1 MALLSRG
8 CRVKQSSQE
17 STTDQMQIAIESSGI
32 SKNFGTTKALND
44 ISFSVNESEVF
55 GFIGPDGAGKTT
67 LFRIITTLL
76 LPDEGEIR
84 VLGMDCTFD
93 YKELRKNIGYMPG
106 RFSLYQ
112 DLSVEENLNFY
123 ATVFGTTVK
132 KNYDLISDIYSHIEP
147 FKKRLAG
154 RLSGGM
160 KQKLALSCALI
171 HKPKLLVL
179 DEPTT
184 GVDAVSR
191 SEFWDMLRKLRQ
203 HNITIIV
210 STPYMDEAMR
220 CDRVA
225 LIQDGRILTIDA
237 PQKIR
242 DGFSKKLFTVKSV
255 EKYKLLNTLRKYP
268 GTITAYPFGDSV
280 HVTFINDTVD
290 SSLFN
295 FLKNGG
301 IGDVVVQEV
310 EAGIE
315 DRFLELMNKAE

>member
-1 MALLSRG
+1 
-8 CRVKQSSQE
+8 
-17 STTDQMQIAIESSGI
+17 MQNAIESSGL
-32 SKNFGTTKALND
+32 SKSFGTVNALDD
-44 ISFSVNESEVF
+44 ISFSVNESEIF

-76 LPDEGEIR
+76 LPDKGNVK
-84 VLGMDCTFD
+84 VLGLDSVSDFR
-93 YKELRKNIGYMPG
+93 KLRKNIGYMPG

-112 DLSVEENLNFY
+112 DLSVEENLSFY

-132 KNYDLISDIYSHIEP
+132 ENYDLISDIYSHIEP

-154 RLSGGM
+154 KLSGGM

-191 SEFWDMLRKLRQ
+191 SEFWSMLGKLRK
-203 HNITIIV
+203 HNITILV

-225 LIQDGRILTIDA
+225 LIQRGKILAVDT
-237 PQKIR
+237 PGNIR
-242 DGFSKKLFTVKSV
+242 SGFSRKLFSVKAP
-255 EKYKLLNTLRKYP
+255 EKYRLINALSACNIHRRHNRSR
-268 GTITAYPFGDSV
+268 SV
-280 HVTFINDTVD
+280 
-290 SSLFN
+290 
-295 FLKNGG
+295 
-301 IGDVVVQEV
+301 
-310 EAGIE
+310 
-315 DRFLELMNKAE
+315 

>member
-1 MALLSRG
+1 MQK
-8 CRVKQSSQE
+8 VIE
-17 STTDQMQIAIESSGI
+17 STDICKM
-32 SKNFGTTKALND
+32 FGSTKALND
-44 ISFSVNESEVF
+44 ITFSVDESEIF

-67 LFRIITTLL
+67 LFRIIATLL
-76 LPDEGEIR
+76 CHDNGEMK
-84 VLGMDCTFD
+84 VLGLDCIAGF
-93 YKELRKNIGYMPG
+93 KELRRNIGYMPG

-112 DLSVEENLNFY
+112 DLTVEENLNFY

-132 KNYDLISDIYSHIEP
+132 ENYDLISDIYSHIEP

-154 RLSGGM
+154 KLSGGM

-171 HKPKLLVL
+171 HKPKLLIL

-191 SEFWDMLRKLRQ
+191 SEFWAMLSKLRQ

-225 LIQDGRILTIDA
+225 LIQNGSILSIA
-237 PQKIR
+237 PPQKIR
-242 DGFSKKLFTVKSV
+242 EGFSRKLFMIKAS
-255 EKYKLLNTLRKYP
+255 EKYKLIIALRKYP
-268 GTITAYPFGDSV
+268 STVTAYPFGDSV
-280 HVTFINDTVD
+280 HVTFANDRID
-290 SSLFN
+290 DSLFR
-295 FLKNGG
+295 FLSEAGLSG
-301 IGDVVVQEV
+301 VTAEET

-315 DRFLELMNKAE
+315 DRFLELMEKGVKT

>member
-1 MALLSRG
+1 
-8 CRVKQSSQE
+8 
-17 STTDQMQIAIESSGI
+17 MQKAIEATGI
-32 SKNFGTTKALND
+32 SKNFGTTKALTD
-44 ISFSVNESEVF
+44 ISFSINESEVF

-67 LFRIITTLL
+67 LFRIMTTLL
-76 LPDEGEIR
+76 LPDEGEMK
-84 VLGMDCTFD
+84 VLGKDCIAD

-112 DLSVEENLNFY
+112 DLTVEENLNFY
-123 ATVFGTTVK
+123 ATVFGTTVEE
-132 KNYDLISDIYSHIEP
+132 NYDLISDIYSHIEP
-147 FKKRLAG
+147 FKKRVAG
-154 RLSGGM
+154 KLSGGM

-171 HKPKLLVL
+171 HKPELLVL

-191 SEFWDMLRKLRQ
+191 MEFWDMLGKLRQ
-203 HNITIIV
+203 HRITIIV

-225 LIQDGRILTIDA
+225 LIQDGRILAIDT

-242 DGFSKKLFTVKSV
+242 AGFSRKLFTVKSV
-255 EKYKLLNTLRKYP
+255 EKYKLINTLRKYP

-280 HVTFINDTVD
+280 HVTFINNTVE
-290 SSLFN
+290 SSLYDYLN
-295 FLKNGG
+295 KGG
-301 IGDVVVQEV
+301 ISDAIVKEV

-315 DRFLELMNKAE
+315 DRFLELMEKDDWQLASGVRDKLHKNLK

>member
-1 MALLSRG
+1 MA
-8 CRVKQSSQE
+8 K
-17 STTDQMQIAIESSGI
+17 AIESSGI
-32 SKNFGTTKALND
+32 SKKFGTTTALDN

-76 LPDEGEIR
+76 LPDTGEIN
-84 VLGMDCTFD
+84 VLGKNCVTE
-93 YKELRKNIGYMPG
+93 YRELRKEIGYMPG

-132 KNYDLISDIYSHIEP
+132 ENYHLISDIYSHIEP

-154 RLSGGM
+154 KLSGGM

-191 SEFWDMLRKLRQ
+191 SEFWDMLGKLRQ
-203 HNITIIV
+203 YNITILV

-225 LIQDGRILTIDA
+225 LIQNGKVLAIDTPKA
-237 PQKIR
+237 IR
-242 DGFSKKLFTVKSV
+242 DGFSRKLFSIRAV
-255 EKYKLLNTLRKYP
+255 EKYKV
-268 GTITAYPFGDSV
+268 ITALRSYRSTVTSFPFGDSV
-280 HVTFINDTVD
+280 HVTFIDD
-290 SSLFN
+290 KIPEGLGEH
-295 FLKNGG
+295 LKNNGVSG
-301 IGDVVVQEV
+301 VVISETI
-310 EAGIE
+310 AGIE
-315 DRFLELMNKAE
+315 DRFLELMERG

>member
-1 MALLSRG
+1 
-8 CRVKQSSQE
+8 
-17 STTDQMQIAIESSGI
+17 MQNAIESSGL
-32 SKNFGTTKALND
+32 SKSFGTVKALDD
-44 ISFSVNESEVF
+44 ISFSCNESEIF

-76 LPDEGEIR
+76 LPDTGSVK
-84 VLGMDCTFD
+84 VLGLDSVTDFR
-93 YKELRKNIGYMPG
+93 KLRKNIGYMPG

-112 DLSVEENLNFY
+112 DLSVEENLSFY

-132 KNYDLISDIYSHIEP
+132 ENYDLIADIYSHIEP

-154 RLSGGM
+154 KLSGGM

-171 HKPKLLVL
+171 HKPQLLVL

-191 SEFWDMLRKLRQ
+191 SEFWSMLGKLRK
-203 HNITIIV
+203 HNITILV

-225 LIQDGRILTIDA
+225 LIQRGKILAVDT
-237 PQKIR
+237 PGKIMS
-242 DGFSKKLFTVKSV
+242 GFSRKLFSVKAP
-255 EKYKLLNTLRKYP
+255 EKYRLITALRQFP
-268 GTITAYPFGDSV
+268 STITAYPFGDSV
-280 HVTFINDTVD
+280 HATFADDTID
-290 SSLFN
+290 PSLYN
-295 FLKNGG
+295 HLKNNGVTNAT
-301 IGDVVVQEV
+301 ISET

-315 DRFLELMNKAE
+315 DRFLELMSKTE